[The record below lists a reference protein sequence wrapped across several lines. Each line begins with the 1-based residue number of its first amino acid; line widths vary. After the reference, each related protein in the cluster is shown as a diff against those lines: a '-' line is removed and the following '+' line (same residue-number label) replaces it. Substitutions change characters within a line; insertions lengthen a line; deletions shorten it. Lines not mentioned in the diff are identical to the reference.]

1 MERVFE
7 QGRAMDEPMR
17 EQAAVLALVRASPG
31 EWYQTADVICE
42 AGSALRLLGGEPVIM
57 PAGRRRYA
65 RELAA
70 RVSPADVS
78 QARALIERVTSQG
91 VRLIT
96 VLDQDYPENLKLI
109 FNRPP

>member
-1 MERVFE
+1 MCRGVASLAGG
-7 QGRAMDEPMR
+7 GRSVVCYGTDVREGSAMDEPMR

-57 PAGRRRYA
+57 PAERAQYA
-65 RELAA
+65 RELVS

-78 QARALIERVTSQG
+78 HAQALIEHVTS
-91 VRLIT
+91 R
-96 VLDQDYPENLKLI
+96 
-109 FNRPP
+109 